1 MSKAKSER
9 SLVNE
14 QILELEDVHSGEV
27 RLISE
32 TGAQLGVVDTRV
44 ALSEARNR
52 SLDLVLVAPE
62 ARPPVCKIMDYGK
75 RLFDLKKARALQRRN
90 QKQIHVKEIKFRP
103 GTEEGDYRVKLRKL
117 KEFLSDGDKAKVSLR
132 FRGRELA
139 HQEFGLEM
147 LKRVETDL
155 VEHATVEAEP
165 ALEGRQMVMVLAPLA
180 RTKKGGGRPRRSE
193 EGDDI
198 SNDDQAEED
207 AAVS

>member
-1 MSKAKSER
+1 MSKAKNDR
-9 SLVNE
+9 ALVNE
-14 QILELEDVHSGEV
+14 RIVEDVNSGKV

-32 TGAQLGVVDTRV
+32 VGAQLGVVDATV

-52 SLDLVLVAPE
+52 NLDLVLVAPE
-62 ARPPVCKIMDYGK
+62 ANPPVCKIMDYGK
-75 RLFDLKKARALQRRN
+75 RLFDMKKARAVQRRN

-147 LKRVETDL
+147 LKRVENDL
-155 VEHATVEAEP
+155 IEHATVEAPP

-180 RTKKGGGRPRRSE
+180 RTKKGGGGRKRNESE
-193 EGDDI
+193 DGERA
-198 SNDDQAEED
+198 AEES
-207 AAVS
+207 AA

>member
-1 MSKAKSER
+1 MSKAKNDR
-9 SLVNE
+9 ALVNE
-14 QILELEDVHSGEV
+14 RIVEDVDSGKV

-32 TGAQLGVVDTRV
+32 TGAQLGVVDTSV

-52 SLDLVLVAPE
+52 NLDLVLVAPE

-75 RLFDLKKARALQRRN
+75 RLFDMKKARALQRRN

-117 KEFLSDGDKAKVSLR
+117 KEFLLDGDKTKVSLR

-147 LKRVETDL
+147 LKRVENDL
-155 VEHATVEAEP
+155 IEHATVEAAP
-165 ALEGRQMVMVLAPLA
+165 ALEGRQMVMVLAPLV
-180 RTKKGGGRPRRSE
+180 RTKKGGVVRKRSE
-193 EGDDI
+193 SDE
-198 SNDDQAEED
+198 QAAEES
-207 AAVS
+207 AP

>member
-1 MSKAKSER
+1 MSKAKNDR
-9 SLVNE
+9 ALVNE
-14 QILELEDVHSGEV
+14 RIVEDVDSGKV

-32 TGAQLGVVDTRV
+32 TGAQLGVVDTSV

-52 SLDLVLVAPE
+52 NLDLVLVAPE

-75 RLFDLKKARALQRRN
+75 RLFDMKKARALQRRN

-117 KEFLSDGDKAKVSLR
+117 KEFLSDGDKTKVSLR

-147 LKRVETDL
+147 LKRVEDDL
-155 VEHATVEAEP
+155 VEHATVEAAP
-165 ALEGRQMVMVLAPLA
+165 ALEGRQMVMVLAPLV
-180 RTKKGGGRPRRSE
+180 RTKKGGVVRKRSE
-193 EGDDI
+193 SGE
-198 SNDDQAEED
+198 QAAEES
-207 AAVS
+207 AP

>member
-1 MSKAKSER
+1 MSKAKNDR
-9 SLVNE
+9 ALVNE
-14 QILELEDVHSGEV
+14 RIVEDVDSRTV

-52 SLDLVLVAPE
+52 DLDLVLVAPE

-75 RLFDLKKARALQRRN
+75 RLFDLKKARAQQRRN

-139 HQEFGLEM
+139 HQEYGLEM
-147 LKRVETDL
+147 LKRVEDDL
-155 VEHATVEAEP
+155 IDYATVEVEP
-165 ALEGRQMVMVLAPLA
+165 ALEGRQMVMVLAPLV
-180 RTKKGGGRPRRSE
+180 RTKKGGGRPKRSDLDDEPTQERQSE
-193 EGDDI
+193 E
-198 SNDDQAEED
+198 S
-207 AAVS
+207 AAG

>member
-1 MSKAKSER
+1 MSKAKNDR
-9 SLVNE
+9 ALVNE
-14 QILELEDVHSGEV
+14 RIVEDVDSGKV

-32 TGAQLGVVDTRV
+32 TGAQLGVVDTSV

-52 SLDLVLVAPE
+52 NLDLVLVAPE

-75 RLFDLKKARALQRRN
+75 RLFDMKKARALQRRN

-117 KEFLSDGDKAKVSLR
+117 KEFLSDGDKTKVSLR

-147 LKRVETDL
+147 LKRVENDL
-155 VEHATVEAEP
+155 IEHATVEAAP
-165 ALEGRQMVMVLAPLA
+165 ALEGRQMVMVLAPLV
-180 RTKKGGGRPRRSE
+180 RTKKGGVVRKRSE
-193 EGDDI
+193 SDE
-198 SNDDQAEED
+198 QAAEES
-207 AAVS
+207 AP